1 MRARP
6 RAKVNLTLRVR
17 ERGRDGYHKLE
28 STFLRIGLADELTVA
43 FGNGLGADVL
53 TVSGLPG
60 ANGTDNI
67 VLRAFD
73 ATRRTLGHEL
83 PPLVAHLDKRIPI
96 AAGLG
101 GGSADAAS
109 AVDCALQMWG
119 ASLSPAMLAD
129 VALELGADV
138 PFFAAN
144 AAAAR
149 VRGRGEQVEVLPEPR
164 NDIGLLLV
172 TPALALSTAAVFA
185 RFDHLPSP
193 AEHTRVISDHAT
205 VLADLVG
212 SASDLRDANDLWT
225 PAITI
230 APELA
235 VLRDELERQ
244 THRPWLMSGSGSTL
258 FAIYPSADES
268 VASAKSLVASESEA
282 LGGALF
288 NAVDLVGPD
297 PLWRYP

>member
-1 MRARP
+1 MHARP
-6 RAKVNLTLRVR
+6 RAKVNLTLRVG
-17 ERGRDGYHKLE
+17 ERGRDGYHELE

-43 FGNGLGADVL
+43 FGNGLGSDVL

-60 ANGTDNI
+60 ADVSDNI
-67 VLRAFD
+67 VVRAFD
-73 ATRRTLGHEL
+73 AARRRLGHEL
-83 PPLVAHLDKRIPI
+83 PPLVAHLDKRIPV

-119 ASLSPAMLAD
+119 ASLSPALLAD
-129 VALELGADV
+129 VAKELGADV

-144 AAAAR
+144 AAAAL

-172 TPALALSTAAVFA
+172 TPAIAVSTAAAFG
-185 RFDHLPSP
+185 RFDELN
-193 AEHTRVISDHAT
+193 
-205 VLADLVG
+205 LADQATAYEAPDLNDLPA
-212 SASDLRDANDLWT
+212 SAERLRDANDLW
-225 PAITI
+225 PAAITI

-235 VLRDELERQ
+235 TLRDELERL

-258 FAIYPSADES
+258 FAIYSSADES
-268 VASAKSLVASESEA
+268 VASAKSLVASESEV

>member
-1 MRARP
+1 MHARP
-6 RAKVNLTLRVR
+6 RAKVNLTLRVG
-17 ERGRDGYHKLE
+17 ERGRDGYHALE

-73 ATRRTLGHEL
+73 VARRKLGHEL

-119 ASLSPAMLAD
+119 ASLSPALLAD

-144 AAAAR
+144 AAAAL
-149 VRGRGEQVEVLPEPR
+149 VRGRGEQVEVLPEPP
-164 NDIGLLLV
+164 NDVGLLLV

-185 RFDHLPSP
+185 RFDDLNLAGQGTASP
-193 AEHTRVISDHAT
+193 YTPDF
-205 VLADLVG
+205 ADLAG
-212 SASDLRDANDLWT
+212 CAEQLRDANDLWAAT
-225 PAITI
+225 ITI
-230 APELA
+230 VPELA

-244 THRPWLMSGSGSTL
+244 TQRPWLMSGSGSTL
-258 FAIYPSADES
+258 FAIYRSGDES
-268 VASAKSLVASESEA
+268 VASAKSLVASESEV